1 MVSSLERDRERGSQ
15 TERREHLAA
24 RRVLGMAFDS
34 GCQTTRFD
42 PQGDP
47 CRHGQT
53 GNRRQSERAA
63 AVLCSTPGKVKKKV
77 CPRRSKRE
85 PMSLAPADVG
95 YESKACLIPPGWGL
109 LTRPPLAQ
117 KWWRSKG

>member
-1 MVSSLERDRERGSQ
+1 MVPTLERDRERGSQ

-24 RRVLGMAFDS
+24 GRTLGMAFDA

-47 CRHGQT
+47 GRHGQT
-53 GNRRQSERAA
+53 GNRRQPERAA
-63 AVLCSTPGKVKKKV
+63 AVLWSPKCQLKKK
-77 CPRRSKRE
+77 CCTGRRKSE

-95 YESKACLIPPGWGL
+95 YESKDCLIP
-109 LTRPPLAQ
+109 
-117 KWWRSKG
+117 